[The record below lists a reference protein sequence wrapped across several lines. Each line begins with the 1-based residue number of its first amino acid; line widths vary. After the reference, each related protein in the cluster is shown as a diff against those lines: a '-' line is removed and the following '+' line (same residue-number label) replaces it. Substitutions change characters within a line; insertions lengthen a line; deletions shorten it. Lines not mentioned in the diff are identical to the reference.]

1 MCLHLL
7 VHGAHLEGAQ
17 YLEDNIARGAVS
29 LKSVKDTLKD
39 FPNQY
44 FN

>member
-7 VHGAHLEGAQ
+7 IHGAHLEGAQ
-17 YLEDNIARGAVS
+17 YLDNIARGAVS

-44 FN
+44 FI